1 MSDPRP
7 GPRIGMVHDC
17 HYYQHFFDRG
27 AYPALGLRR
36 DEYSN
41 SGVFLIKP
49 GVTQNVINEWAP
61 IKGFLDKEEFLY
73 LLNLKHSGFMK
84 PNPWE
89 TGGEQEFLNEV
100 FSQKFSRDLRN
111 HTWKSNSNYSLGTC
125 QRS

>member
-49 GVTQNVINEWAP
+49 GVIHNVINEQ
-61 IKGFLDKEEFLY
+61 GYDSFSDKEEFLY
-73 LLNLKHSGFMK
+73 LLNLKHSDFMK

-100 FSQKFSRDLRN
+100 FFFSF
-111 HTWKSNSNYSLGTC
+111 SNS
-125 QRS
+125 

>member
-1 MSDPRP
+1 MSDPSP

-17 HYYQHFFDRG
+17 HYYQHFFDTG
-27 AYPALGLRR
+27 SYPLMGKRR

-49 GVTQNVINEWAP
+49 GLIYSIHKNVSIIP
-61 IKGFLDKEEFLY
+61 FLDVEEFLY
-73 LLNLKHSGFMK
+73 LLNLKSSDFMK

-100 FSQKFSRDLRN
+100 RQEILLNITREIVIGV
-111 HTWKSNSNYSLGTC
+111 LGAKQC
-125 QRS
+125 FFYVFIS

>member
-17 HYYQHFFDRG
+17 HYYQHFFDSG
-27 AYPALGLRR
+27 AYPALGVRR
-36 DEYSN
+36 YEYSN

-49 GVTQNVINEWAP
+49 GVIQNVINKWVL
-61 IKGFLDKEEFLY
+61 IIISFLDKEEFLY

-100 FSQKFSRDLRN
+100 FCIYSSQKFSRDYRTKLF
-111 HTWKSNSNYSLGTC
+111 L
-125 QRS
+125 